1 MIEERRHPPVTV
13 IIKDPSNLPEP
24 EEVVRSVEILLKH
37 APGQLRNQSFN
48 IIVEAP
54 PELATT
60 PYKRCYILCPRSS
73 KEDLRVNARI
83 RDASHQLLAQS
94 LSTVSGIACIGITQQ
109 QDPIAA
115 RELLL
120 RKFRDGQYSGV
131 SAAILLLSGTYI
143 QPPRRSVID
152 LYSAISNPKSQ
163 APLTVPIPFKAL
175 DFMKRLEDHFNDPGI
190 PAYRV
195 CAAQTRKTEQGLNLR
210 LDDVR
215 RITPEF
221 LQ

>member
-1 MIEERRHPPVTV
+1 
-13 IIKDPSNLPEP
+13 
-24 EEVVRSVEILLKH
+24 
-37 APGQLRNQSFN
+37 
-48 IIVEAP
+48 
-54 PELATT
+54 
-60 PYKRCYILCPRSS
+60 
-73 KEDLRVNARI
+73 
-83 RDASHQLLAQS
+83 
-94 LSTVSGIACIGITQQ
+94 VSGIACIGITQQ